1 MNYLAIALLL
11 MLIMVVAELAY
22 IQWVKRQAAP
32 WADMVFNL
40 NSGHVLLWLFRGVEL
55 WVYGLVFHYANMHV
69 VDGLPVWA
77 QWLLA
82 FIAWDFGFYCLH
94 YFHHKSRLLWAIHLV
109 HHTGQDFN
117 LSLGIRNS
125 WYSSLSSIP
134 FFWWLAVLGFTPT
147 QFLIVSVAHYAIQ
160 FYNHNSLY
168 TQPTLLDK
176 FLITPYSHRVHHA
189 AQKPYLN
196 TNFGSCFNVWDRLFG
211 TYQTP
216 QADVPMSYGAA
227 FPHTHDPYVANQWP
241 LQRLFGHTP
250 KTQQNLQGKHAASPL
265 LIASAGVALFLTVIY
280 YVLFEHQWQGL
291 QVGVWVV
298 GLTAA
303 TVAIGRYSD
312 GHRSQAKLWCG
323 LAVLLAAWVA
333 WQGFG
338 DGRWLV
344 VAVLL
349 AQVVLSLHLLRLP
362 HLRY

>member
-69 VDGLPVWA
+69 IDGLPVWA

-168 TQPTLLDK
+168 TQATLLDK
-176 FLITPYSHRVHHA
+176 CLITPYSHRVHHA

-216 QADVPMSYGAA
+216 QADVPISYGAA

-241 LQRLFGHTP
+241 LQRLFGHKP
-250 KTQQNLQGKHAASPL
+250 KTQQNLLGKHAASPL

-349 AQVVLSLHLLRLP
+349 AQVVLSLRLLRLP